1 MIKLKTILEK
11 FDSKAQQRFLY
22 ATDPKAAKEKGEKM
36 TKKDYEELPDKV
48 NEGIDFQAILLKDA
62 MLKYNNKPTGGIP
75 RTLQFVGSSYVKVPK
90 GTFLIGLPGG
100 LFAVNMKKKFAMAL
114 TSGSRTYLDA
124 QDKLKDSDVG
134 RTNMA
139 PEFSQWKQYLNESD
153 VTESKVNEISPGP
166 FGITMAIGVILKALL
181 KWYQQANSSDKKK
194 LKKFVDDL

>member
-48 NEGIDFQAILLKDA
+48 NE
-62 MLKYNNKPTGGIP
+62 
-75 RTLQFVGSSYVKVPK
+75 
-90 GTFLIGLPGG
+90 
-100 LFAVNMKKKFAMAL
+100 
-114 TSGSRTYLDA
+114 
-124 QDKLKDSDVG
+124 
-134 RTNMA
+134 
-139 PEFSQWKQYLNESD
+139 
-153 VTESKVNEISPGP
+153 ISPGP